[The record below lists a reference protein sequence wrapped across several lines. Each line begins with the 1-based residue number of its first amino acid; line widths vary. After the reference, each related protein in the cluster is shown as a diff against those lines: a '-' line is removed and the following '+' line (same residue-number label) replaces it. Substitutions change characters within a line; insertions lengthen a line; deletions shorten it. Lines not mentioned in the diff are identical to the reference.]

1 MCARALETCMPT
13 YTGRFASLFFM
24 LETCGPQGA
33 LGHVAVPEPAP
44 AGRRG
49 LETHDKWQCR
59 SPPQPG
65 GVVRSHMTCSSVRAH
80 PSREARS
87 VDI

>member
-49 LETHDKWQCR
+49 LETHDTW
-59 SPPQPG
+59 
-65 GVVRSHMTCSSVRAH
+65 
-80 PSREARS
+80 
-87 VDI
+87 